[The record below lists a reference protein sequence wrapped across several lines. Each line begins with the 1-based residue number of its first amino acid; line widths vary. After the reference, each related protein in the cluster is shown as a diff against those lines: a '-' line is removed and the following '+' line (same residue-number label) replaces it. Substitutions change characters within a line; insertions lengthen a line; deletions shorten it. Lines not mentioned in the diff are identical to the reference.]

1 MAKAE
6 IKCTCPECGATH
18 YWSVTCHNRREA
30 DNWEEFHADEANTR
44 LCPECYA
51 KQQAA
56 KRAEAREAENKAA
69 AETAGA
75 LGLPE
80 LSGTEKQVA
89 WAISI
94 RQKALDEALAPH
106 GGSLANLNDKGR
118 AVLAAAMAK
127 LPTEARW
134 WIDHRDDAACVA
146 REEIECAS
154 WAQLDEARRN
164 EKLAKVRSEIADI
177 EGRGGPGINTRDNL
191 RLAVAR
197 SYERYERARLAGR
210 GSMEQ
215 RETDKT
221 EAASKKA
228 AEEAAKIA
236 VLPPKPA
243 TLAERVGRPG
253 ARWNQKFYGRD
264 GLRIYLDGDEVQVP
278 AEVKAAWNRE
288 WSEYNAAK
296 KAAGIA

>member
-1 MAKAE
+1 MAKATLE
-6 IKCTCPECGATH
+6 CTCPECGAKHT
-18 YWSVTCHNRREA
+18 WSVICHNRREA
-30 DNWEEFHADEANTR
+30 DNWEQYHADDTDR
-44 LCPECYA
+44 LCPACYA

-80 LSGTEKQVA
+80 LSGSEKQVA

-106 GGSLANLNDKGR
+106 GGSLANLNDKGC

-134 WIDHRDDAACVA
+134 WIDHREDAAHLVREELECANWARLDDATRAA
-146 REEIECAS
+146 HM
-154 WAQLDEARRN
+154 D
-164 EKLAKVRSEIADI
+164 KLRADAERFKGGIAAAA
-177 EGRGGPGINTRDNL
+177 TKAT
-191 RLAVAR
+191 LAAH
-197 SYERYERARLAGR
+197 ERYERARLAGR

-215 RETDKT
+215 READKA
-221 EAASKKA
+221 EAAAKKA
-228 AEEAAKIA
+228 AEEAAKLA
-236 VLPPKPA
+236 ALPAKPA
-243 TLAERVGRPG
+243 TLAERVGKPG
-253 ARWNQKFYGRD
+253 ARWNGKFYGRD
-264 GLRIYLDGDEVQVP
+264 GLRVYLDGAEVQVP
-278 AEVKAAWNRE
+278 AEVKAAWDRE

-296 KAAGIA
+296 KAAVIA

>member
-30 DNWEEFHADEANTR
+30 DNWEQYHADDTDR
-44 LCPECYA
+44 LCPACYA

-80 LSGTEKQVA
+80 LAGTEKQVA
-89 WAISI
+89 WATTI

-118 AVLAAAMAK
+118 AVLAAAMTK

-146 REEIECAS
+146 REEMECAS

-164 EKLAKVRSEIADI
+164 EKLARARAEIAEI
-177 EGRGGPGINTRDNL
+177 EGRGGPGVNTRDNL
-191 RLAVAR
+191 RHAVAR
-197 SYERYERARLAGR
+197 SYERYDRARLAGR

-215 RETDKT
+215 READKV
-221 EAASKKA
+221 EAAAKKA
-228 AEEAAKIA
+228 AEEAAKLA
-236 VLPPKPA
+236 TLPPKPA

-253 ARWNQKFYGRD
+253 ARWNGKFYGRD
-264 GLRIYLDGDEVQVP
+264 ELRVYLDGAEVQVP
-278 AEVKAAWNRE
+278 AEIKSAWDRE
-288 WSEYNAAK
+288 WREYNAAK

>member
-30 DNWEEFHADEANTR
+30 DNWEQYHADEANTR

-80 LSGTEKQVA
+80 LSGSEKQVA
-89 WAISI
+89 WAVSI
-94 RQKALDEALAPH
+94 RQKALDEALSAAA
-106 GGSLANLNDKGR
+106 GGSTRVLNDEGR
-118 AVLAAAMAK
+118 ALVAAVLGRMSA
-127 LPTEARW
+127 EARW
-134 WIDHRDDAACVA
+134 WIDHRDDAADLV
-146 REEIECAS
+146 RDELECAN
-154 WAQLDEARRN
+154 WARLDDATRAAHMD
-164 EKLAKVRSEIADI
+164 KLRADA
-177 EGRGGPGINTRDNL
+177 ERFKGGISAAATKAT
-191 RLAVAR
+191 LAAH
-197 SYERYERARLAGR
+197 ERYERARLAGR

-215 RETDKT
+215 READ
-221 EAASKKA
+221 
-228 AEEAAKIA
+228 EAAKRA
-236 VLPPKPA
+236 ALPAKPA
-243 TLAERVGRPG
+243 TLAERVGKPG
-253 ARWNQKFYGRD
+253 ARWNGKFYGRD
-264 GLRIYLDGDEVQVP
+264 GLRVYLDGNEVQIP
-278 AEVKAAWNRE
+278 AEVKAAWDRE
-288 WSEYNAAK
+288 WAAYNAAK